1 MSIIIFIRPR
11 RRVRKPATKKNL
23 SKLLQVLR
31 CRGLLVAWVGRV
43 PSYFSDANSVERQS
57 RDQMLMELEPTNLTR
72 GRFYT
77 SDDRPIRAPHRTEFV
92 HAVRANRTDRII
104 GWYQSQLNKA
114 SYPFHSELER
124 QTMMWMDLDATIRS
138 FVPQPERIPFMHDNS
153 PSSYTPD
160 FRVELLSGT
169 VVYLETKPRA
179 YVFAPEI
186 SSRLFSVGKV
196 LRERSAIF
204 KIITDVVLAQEP
216 RKQNIASLQAYRSV
230 KPDPQIAYQIDAVLS
245 DQGAATI
252 GDLAHLCPDP
262 RAGGRTIMSLV
273 YRRHLKIDL
282 NQTISP
288 ESLVC
293 HAIAA

>member
-1 MSIIIFIRPR
+1 MSIIIFIRPP

-23 SKLLQVLR
+23 NKLLQLLR

-77 SDDRPIRAPHRTEFV
+77 PDDRPIRAPHRTEFV

-138 FVPQPERIPFMHDNS
+138 FVPQPERIPIIHGNK

-160 FRVELLSGT
+160 FRVELLSGA
-169 VVYLETKPRA
+169 VVYLETKPEA
-179 YVFAPEI
+179 YVFKPEI
-186 SSRLFSVGKV
+186 SARLFSVAKV
-196 LRERSAIF
+196 LRERPAIF
-204 KIITDVVLAQEP
+204 KIITDVALAQQP

-230 KPDPQIAYQIDAVLS
+230 EPNLEIAYQIDTVLS
-245 DQGAATI
+245 DQGVATI
-252 GDLAHLCPDP
+252 GDLTDRCPDP
-262 RAGGRTIMSLV
+262 SLSRRTIMSLV

-288 ESLVC
+288 DSLVC